1 MNRWYQQ
8 QKALIVWLKVI
19 RGKGI
24 TLFFSVIVSLIFL
37 FTTTLLPVQTAK
49 AFSVKE
55 EQELGDKLLYS
66 VRGAFDLVDDPDIYQ
81 YINTVGAEVLAVTG
95 VQYFNYHFFV
105 IDSKEFNAFAAPSG
119 LIFFYSGLIAAMNS
133 EDEFVAVLAHEI
145 GHSVKRHLAARAD
158 SSKVSS
164 VAAAGIALIGILAG
178 GPLAPALIL
187 GGLAT
192 GQSIALGYSRANEE
206 EADLLAYG
214 WMKDLG
220 RDPAGQIKM
229 LSTMRRV
236 ARYRS
241 QKLPQYLLTHPNPEA
256 RLDYVESLYHIDQT
270 RGDRVVRKQ
279 DDFAFF
285 RFKYR
290 IMAQVKESGTF
301 RDLLVSQFTSDR
313 STEFQRKIAE
323 YGLALIALQENNF
336 DVSIEHIDKAIKNFP
351 DKEELIG
358 DRGYILLEAGR
369 LAEAERELKSFL
381 KKKPGDLFA
390 TFNMGKL
397 MARKGDYKRAEKYY
411 QSILYEMP
419 EFSKAYYELGRLAN
433 GQGQLGSAA
442 FYLGKYN
449 LYKGKFKLA
458 QFNFKQAGKLES
470 TPSDQKRES
479 KKLLKTID
487 DILKD
492 R

>member
-1 MNRWYQQ
+1 MNRWCQQ
-8 QKALIVWLKVI
+8 QRALTAWLKVI
-19 RGKGI
+19 KNKGASSFI
-24 TLFFSVIVSLIFL
+24 SAVVCFAFVV
-37 FTTTLLPVQTAK
+37 TTTLMPHHSAH

-66 VRGAFDLVDDPDIYQ
+66 VRGAFNLVDDPDIYQ
-81 YINTVGAEVLAVTG
+81 YINSLGAEVLAVTG

-119 LIFFYSGLIAAMNS
+119 LIFFYSGLISAMNS
-133 EDEFVAVLAHEI
+133 EDEFVSVLAHEI
-145 GHSVKRHLAARAD
+145 GHSVKRHLAARSD
-158 SSKVSS
+158 QSKVGS
-164 VAAAGIALIGILAG
+164 VAAASIALLGILAG
-178 GPLAPALIL
+178 GPLAPALVL

-192 GQSIALGYSRANEE
+192 GQSIALGYSRAHEE
-206 EADLLAYG
+206 EADLLAYD
-214 WMKDLG
+214 WMKTLG
-220 RDPAGQIKM
+220 RDPVGQIKM

-256 RLDYVESLYHIDQT
+256 RLDYVESLYHIDKTQ
-270 RGDRVVRKQ
+270 GDRVIEPR

-290 IMAQVKESGTF
+290 IMAQVKEGGSF
-301 RDLLVSQFTSDR
+301 RDLLASQFTSDR
-313 STEFQRKIAE
+313 STDFQRKMAE
-323 YGLALIALQENNF
+323 YGLALVALQENNF
-336 DVSIEHIDKAIKNFP
+336 DTSIDHIDKVIKQFP
-351 DKEELIG
+351 DKVELIG

-369 LAEAERELKSFL
+369 LVEAERELKRFL
-381 KKKPGDLFA
+381 KKRPDDLFA
-390 TFNMGKL
+390 IFNMAKL
-397 MARKGDYKRAEKYY
+397 MARKGDFKRAIKYY

-419 EFSKAYYELGRLAN
+419 EFSKAYYELGRIAN
-433 GQGQLGSAA
+433 AQGKSGSAA

-458 QFNFKQAGKLES
+458 QFNFKQARKIEN
-470 TPSDQKRES
+470 TPSDQKREA
-479 KKLLKTID
+479 KTALATID